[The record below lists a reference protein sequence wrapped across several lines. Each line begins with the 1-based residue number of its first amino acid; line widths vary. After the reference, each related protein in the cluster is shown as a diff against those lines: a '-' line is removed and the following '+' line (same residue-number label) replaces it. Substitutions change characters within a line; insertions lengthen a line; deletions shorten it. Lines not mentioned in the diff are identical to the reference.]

1 MDLREKFEKSRKERV
16 KNLIERIDSGEYQKE
31 ADLEKEQID
40 KEIASDMTEE
50 DWEKIAEKNK
60 EKMKR
65 DFDRGNK

>member
-16 KNLIERIDSGEYQKE
+16 KKLIERIDSGEYKKE

-40 KEIASDMTEE
+40 KEITSDMTEE